1 MLHYFNWFY
10 IKTCH
15 CPFTYWMVLIISDQA
30 YFLERQEI
38 LKYALLFWNIYC
50 IVSRTT
56 EKYLPLICINTFW
69 KCQTVHMRGLP
80 IQLKFGVG
88 ERNIKLPCL
97 PVKSILEFVLALFG
111 KLSIHT
117 YYLRIFSNGAKIR
130 DSVTF
135 TKRGTGQLLFLPI
148 PY

>member
-1 MLHYFNWFY
+1 MSNCSYRRY
-10 IKTCH
+10 
-15 CPFTYWMVLIISDQA
+15 
-30 YFLERQEI
+30 
-38 LKYALLFWNIYC
+38 
-50 IVSRTT
+50 
-56 EKYLPLICINTFW
+56 
-69 KCQTVHMRGLP
+69 LP

-97 PVKSILEFVLALFG
+97 PVKSLLEFVLALFG

-117 YYLRIFSNGAKIR
+117 YYLCIFSNGAKIR

-148 PY
+148 PYQACLEEKRKKKQDGLIVSVGRCSVHACVCVCVCDVCACASMCLLTCTYVLYDLSDQN

>member
-1 MLHYFNWFY
+1 MSNCSYRRY
-10 IKTCH
+10 
-15 CPFTYWMVLIISDQA
+15 
-30 YFLERQEI
+30 
-38 LKYALLFWNIYC
+38 
-50 IVSRTT
+50 
-56 EKYLPLICINTFW
+56 
-69 KCQTVHMRGLP
+69 LP

-97 PVKSILEFVLALFG
+97 PVKSLLEFVLALFG

-117 YYLRIFSNGAKIR
+117 YYLHIFSNGAKIR

-148 PY
+148 PYQACLEEKRKKKQDGLIVSVGRCSVHACVCVCVCDVCACASMCLLTCTYVLYDLSDQN